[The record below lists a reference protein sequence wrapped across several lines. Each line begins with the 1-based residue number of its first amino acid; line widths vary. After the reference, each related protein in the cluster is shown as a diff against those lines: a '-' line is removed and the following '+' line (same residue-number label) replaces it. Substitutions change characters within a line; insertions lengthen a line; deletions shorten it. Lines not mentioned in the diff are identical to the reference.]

1 MLRIVVDFG
10 IVVKESGGGG
20 RAAFLLTKQVCVTA
34 GGDGAHIHHALR
46 KSAVEAAS
54 VACRAQVHHQ
64 VRMLSVLHQLS
75 ASGQNVCATSAFTLR
90 SKCCLCYISFVVYQS
105 CTVPQSPYPFIIVC
119 HLCQT

>member
-10 IVVKESGGGG
+10 IVVKEPGGGG

-64 VRMLSVLHQLS
+64 VRVLSVLPQL
-75 ASGQNVCATSAFTLR
+75 
-90 SKCCLCYISFVVYQS
+90 
-105 CTVPQSPYPFIIVC
+105 
-119 HLCQT
+119 